1 MTSCEVLKP
10 SKKWMN
16 GTRDLSVAAWEIR
29 ARSATS
35 WTEFE
40 ESIAKP
46 VDRAAMTS
54 LGPPNTQRAGVAT
67 ALAAIWKTVDVSS
80 PAILNI
86 LGIIRRSPCEE
97 VNVVASAPPCSAP
110 WIAPAAPPSLCIS
123 ITRGID
129 PQRFFLPAE
138 DHSSDHSPIAE
149 EGVMGE

>member
-54 LGPPNTQRAGVAT
+54 LWSPKIESACVAT

-80 PAILNI
+80 PAILNM
-86 LGIIRRSPCEE
+86 LGIIRRSPCDRSEE
-97 VNVVASAPPCSAP
+97 HTSE
-110 WIAPAAPPSLCIS
+110 L
-123 ITRGID
+123 
-129 PQRFFLPAE
+129 Q
-138 DHSSDHSPIAE
+138 
-149 EGVMGE
+149 